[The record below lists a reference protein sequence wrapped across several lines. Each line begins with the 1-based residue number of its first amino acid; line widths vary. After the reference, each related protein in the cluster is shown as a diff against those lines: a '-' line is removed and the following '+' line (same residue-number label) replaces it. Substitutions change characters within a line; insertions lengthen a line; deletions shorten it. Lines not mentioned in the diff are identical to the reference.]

1 MASLVLFLQAIN
13 YYEGADKMLSIV
25 IPSYNEEGNVE
36 NTAKVVS
43 EILEKNNIDFE
54 IVFVNDGSKDKT
66 WEKLSKL
73 SEENEHVVAV
83 NFSRN
88 FGKESAIF
96 AGLEVAC
103 GDAVVLMDCDLQHPP
118 ETIVE
123 MYKIWENNDVD
134 VVEGRKKDR
143 GKENPIYKGMSLFFY
158 KLINKS
164 SGLDMEAASD
174 FKLLDRRVVEAL
186 NRMPERLT
194 FFRAMSTWVGFKTEK
209 VYFEVADRAEGESK
223 WSVKSLIKY
232 AVNNITSFTSA
243 PLQIVTVC
251 GVITFIVSLIMGVNT
266 LYNKFSGSSEAGFS
280 TVIILQLLTSSIIM
294 FSLGVIGYY
303 LSKIYEEIKNRPR
316 YIIRDIKRKNDD
328 EKGA

>member
-1 MASLVLFLQAIN
+1 MI
-13 YYEGADKMLSIV
+13 SII

-36 NTAKVVS
+36 NTARVVS
-43 EILEKNNIDFE
+43 DILSKNDIDFE
-54 IVFVNDGSKDKT
+54 LVFVNDGSKDKT
-66 WEKLSKL
+66 WEKLSQL
-73 SEENEHVVAV
+73 AQNDSRIVAV

-96 AGLEVAC
+96 AGLEVAA
-103 GDAVVLMDCDLQHPP
+103 GDACVLMDCDLQHPP

-123 MYKIWENNDVD
+123 MYKIWKNNDVD
-134 VVEGRKKDR
+134 VVEGRKADR

-158 KLINKS
+158 KLINKA

-174 FKLLDRRVVEAL
+174 FKLLDRKVVDAL

-194 FFRAMSTWVGFKTEK
+194 FFRAMSTWVGFKTER
-209 VYFEVADRAEGESK
+209 VYFEVAERTEGESK

-251 GVITFIVSLIMGVNT
+251 GIITFIVSIILGINT
-266 LYNKFSGSSEAGFS
+266 LYNKFAGISEAGFS
-280 TVIILQLLTSSIIM
+280 TVIILQLLTSSVIM
-294 FSLGVIGYY
+294 FSLGVIGFY
-303 LSKIYEEIKNRPR
+303 LSKIYEEIKSRPR
-316 YIIRDIKRKNDD
+316 YIIRDVIGKKDK
-328 EKGA
+328 EKDV